1 MSNVASYAKKML
13 GTEGINMINNTIDT
27 SMLPLVNQQLDETRI
42 PSNLV
47 TKSLSINKLLPVV
60 NAIDPML
67 PPLDAFN
74 DDAMFQINE
83 GFETEG
89 FETEG
94 FDPEEFD
101 QSGSENEPEE
111 TEEFSENFFWGHNDN
126 HRGHNKHRRRKIHR
140 YRNPLNFFR
149 SRRNNEHF
157 TLDRNGVSFTYVDII
172 VAVLCVLLLWWF
184 VFYGACQQK
193 RLERRNFF

>member
-13 GTEGINMINNTIDT
+13 GTDGINMINNTIDT
-27 SMLPLVNQQLDETRI
+27 SMLPLVNQQLDDTRI
-42 PSNLV
+42 PSNLI
-47 TKSLSINKLLPVV
+47 TNSLNINKLLPVV

-83 GFETEG
+83 GFDT
-89 FETEG
+89 
-94 FDPEEFD
+94 EEFD

-111 TEEFSENFFWGHNDN
+111 NEEFSENFSWGHNDN
-126 HRGHNKHRRRKIHR
+126 HRAHNKRQRRKIHH

-149 SRRNNEHF
+149 RRHNNEHF
-157 TLDRNGVSFTYVDII
+157 TLDRNGISFTYVDII

-193 RLERRNFF
+193 HLERRNFF